1 MSATTTLGRI
11 VPEAGTALTDDNGV
25 AILYVTA
32 DGIDGAGTLTASLT
46 YNEVESAG
54 SINFSS
60 RQKSSKR
67 REKSAYITSAGAFVD
82 GVIQSRTIRSSLGRR
97 HGRPHSGGGR

>member
-32 DGIDGAGTLTASLT
+32 DGIDGAGTLTAALT

-60 RQKSSKR
+60 HDR
-67 REKSAYITSAGAFVD
+67 
-82 GVIQSRTIRSSLGRR
+82 SRA
-97 HGRPHSGGGR
+97 SGPKNRLHHQCWRLR

>member
-1 MSATTTLGRI
+1 MSATTTLGRM

-32 DGIDGAGTLTASLT
+32 DGIEGAGTLTAALT

-54 SINFSS
+54 
-60 RQKSSKR
+60 
-67 REKSAYITSAGAFVD
+67 
-82 GVIQSRTIRSSLGRR
+82 L
-97 HGRPHSGGGR
+97 H